1 LYDCVDKDVGE
12 GHSTQRSVD
21 DTDARTAE
29 GGPDAQA
36 RLSDGSLQQKA
47 KGATARLRL
56 AFAAEMATRVSMT
69 TKVGV
74 DTGDA

>member
-1 LYDCVDKDVGE
+1 
-12 GHSTQRSVD
+12 
-21 DTDARTAE
+21 
-29 GGPDAQA
+29 
-36 RLSDGSLQQKA
+36 LSDGSLQQKA